1 MKTWLLALI
10 VTLVS
15 CVGFAAEEEPPRPNV
30 VIIFTDDQG
39 YGDLGSYGLTTA
51 KTPHLDRMA
60 AEGTRFTSFYSQPV
74 CGPARSALLTGRY
87 PSRSKGWGM
96 PGHEITFA
104 ELMQEAGYA
113 TACIGKWDVSNR
125 KPILDR
131 MPLAQ
136 GFDSYWGPLGAND
149 AGHVVLYEDNELIG
163 KDEDLASLSRR
174 FTDQSIEW
182 IKDHLETNRE
192 PATAADRSESDCQG
206 QPGGRGGGAES
217 NREPFL
223 LYLCH
228 TMMHTVIDASP
239 EFRDRT
245 GNGLYADTLEELDHE
260 CGRLLAALEE
270 LGIAED
276 TLVIFTSDNGPW
288 SNDQENQHA
297 KQEGT
302 LVNDRPVPWSEGPE
316 IAWGDPGPLRG
327 GKASSYEAGP
337 RVPCL
342 VKWPGQVP
350 AGRVNDAIFA
360 TLDFMPTFAHLCGF
374 ELPDDRVIDGV
385 NQTALLLGES
395 EEGNRDTYFYH
406 SGAHGVRKGL
416 WKLLKADRWSE
427 KEMERRTYPK
437 DFGTNEVELYHL
449 EKDIGEATN
458 LAEKHPE
465 IVAELQSLELPPE
478 KDSFAQPPA
487 KPVAAK
493 EDPKVKGKGQA
504 KAKGQPK
511 ARQRLRSPN
520 IVFFMVD
527 DLGIGDVQ
535 CYHPD
540 STVPTP
546 HIDALAEAGTRF
558 TDAHSPSG
566 VCSPTRHSVLTGRYP
581 WRDGVGGALQ
591 GIHDPALR
599 RNQPVVAKFLR
610 RYGYRTALFG
620 KWHIGLRFAGD
631 YSITKPGLIEG
642 EPDFHQPL
650 VDGPTHHGFDEFFG
664 VNGNFDLAQHL
675 DFWIENDRVVA
686 PGSLVKKTEKHPRR
700 GIVLDAWEAKDWD
713 PRDLT
718 RLPMEKALAFLDDHH
733 ANHRDEPFYLHFT
746 PNAIHK
752 DFFPNETLNGEPVAG
767 RGGKLGP
774 RGELIVET
782 DIMLGAFVDKLKELG
797 IFEDTIVVFT
807 SDNGAQGATEA
818 LEVGHRVNGPW
829 AGCKGMIL
837 EGGHRVPYIL
847 SYPAGGVEAGAV
859 NDTELSLVD
868 WFPSVA
874 TYVAGPED
882 VAKLRPFDGADRS
895 ALFEGKNPEPREHAL
910 IHSGSNRPIGQIEPH
925 PIMDGPRFAGFA
937 VREGDWKLIVKG
949 NEGKPHALYDLGT
962 DPGETRNLLEQHPGR
977 VQRMRERFVEA
988 RDAVDSLAPKKR
1000 AEASKKKPAKGKSA
1014 NLASSNPVRSSTR
1027 PSLKTRPVAEGAPDI
1042 LFVAIDDLNTWSKL
1056 YDPAF
1061 PIEVPN
1067 LERLA
1072 ARGAFF
1078 TRAYCAAPACAPSRA
1093 AVMSGQHPSTSGLY
1107 NNPNKLEDH
1116 HAETVFLP
1124 QWFQR
1129 HGYRTWGVGKIL
1141 HGEPKTI
1148 GDPPRPIFESFTKK
1162 NIIFPPDKLH
1172 GPTKGAGHQLV
1183 YDWGEMEGPL
1193 SDDRTL
1199 DLAIAR
1205 MKEIREAEA
1214 PPEFQAVGIFSPH
1227 LPHYARPEH
1236 FARYPADS
1244 LVLPPM
1250 PGDDF
1255 DDIPA
1260 AGRAFADFQK
1270 SWNQDLFD
1278 AHAAGDP
1285 GPLRTLVR
1293 SYQAAASYADEMIG
1307 RLLDALDATGRA
1319 DATVIV
1325 LWSDHGYHLGD
1336 KESVVKFTL
1345 WEMACRVPLVI
1356 VAPGV
1361 TEPGTRIDTP
1371 VDLVDLYPTLVELA
1385 GLPSKPG
1392 LDGESLVPLLK
1403 NPGACRE
1410 TPAITTFL
1418 EGNHAIATK
1427 DWRYLRYA
1435 DGSEELYRAGDVWN
1449 HDNVAGDAEHAKV
1462 LAGLREWLPDLKV
1475 NLLRP

>member
-1 MKTWLLALI
+1 MKLRFSLFFF
-10 VTLVS
+10 
-15 CVGFAAEEEPPRPNV
+15 VGFLAPVIGVTAETPQRPNI

-60 AEGTRFTSFYSQPV
+60 EEGTRFTSFYTQPV

-87 PSRSKGWGM
+87 PERSKGWQM
-96 PGHEITFA
+96 PAHEITFA

-113 TACIGKWDVSNR
+113 TACVGKWDVSHR
-125 KPILDR
+125 KRILDR

-136 GFDSYWGPLGAND
+136 GFDYYWGPLGAND
-149 AGHVVLYEDNELIG
+149 GGRVVLYENNELIG
-163 KDEDLASLSRR
+163 PDTDLASITRR
-174 FTDQSIEW
+174 YTDKSIEW
-182 IKDHLETNRE
+182 MTGQVETNRE
-192 PATAADRSESDCQG
+192 
-206 QPGGRGGGAES
+206 
-217 NREPFL
+217 REPSTRKPFL

-239 EFRDRT
+239 EFRDHT

-260 CGRLLAALEE
+260 CGRLLQAIDD

-276 TLVIFTSDNGPW
+276 TLVVFTSDNGAW
-288 SNDQENQHA
+288 SNDAERQNPKNAAHIEWTKG
-297 KQEGT
+297 KQTAVGT
-302 LVNDRPVPWSEGPE
+302 N
-316 IAWGDPGPLRG
+316 APLRE
-327 GKASSYEAGP
+327 GKASDYEGGV

-342 VKWPGQVP
+342 VKWPSRVP

-360 TLDFMPTFAHLCGF
+360 TLDFLPTFANLAGF
-374 ELPDDRVIDGV
+374 EVPTDRVIDGV
-385 NQTALLLGES
+385 NQIDLLTGES
-395 EEGNRDTYFYH
+395 ETGNRDTYFYH
-406 SGAHGVRKGL
+406 SGTHGVRKGP
-416 WKLLKADRWSE
+416 WKFLKADRWSE
-427 KEMERRTYPK
+427 TEMERRTYPK
-437 DFGTNEVELYHL
+437 DFGTNEIELYHL
-449 EKDIGEATN
+449 DEDIGETTN

-465 IVAELQSLELPPE
+465 IVAELQSLTLPPE
-478 KDSFAQPPA
+478 KKSFARPPA
-487 KPVAAK
+487 KPAVAK
-493 EDPKVKGKGQA
+493 ENPKAKAKGKGQA

-511 ARQRLRSPN
+511 ARQRVHSPN

-535 CYHPD
+535 CYNPD

-546 HIDALAEAGTRF
+546 HIDALAKAGTRF
-558 TDAHSPSG
+558 TDAHSPSA
-566 VCSPTRHSVLTGRYP
+566 VCSPTRYSVLTGRYP

-591 GIHDPALR
+591 GIHDPTLQ
-599 RNQPVVAKFLR
+599 RNQPVLAKFLR
-610 RYGYRTALFG
+610 RYGYRTAMFG

-631 YSITKPGLIEG
+631 YTITKPGLIEG

-650 VDGPTHHGFDEFFG
+650 VDGPTHHGFDVFFG

-700 GIVLDAWEAKDWD
+700 GIVLDAWRAKDWD

-733 ANHRDEPFYLHFT
+733 ANHPDKPFYLHFT

-752 DFFPNETLNGEPVAG
+752 DFFPNATLNGKPVQG
-767 RGGKLGP
+767 RGGTLGP

-782 DIMLGAFVDKLKELG
+782 DLMLGAFVDKLKELG
-797 IFEDTIVVFT
+797 IFEDTLVVFT
-807 SDNGAQGATEA
+807 SDNGGQGATEA

-859 NDTELSLVD
+859 NDTKLGLVD

-895 ALFEGKNPEPREHAL
+895 ALFEGKNPEPRGHAL
-910 IHSGSNRPIGQIEPH
+910 IHSGSNRPIGQIGPH
-925 PIMDGPRFAGFA
+925 PIMDEPRFAGFA
-937 VREGDWKLIVKG
+937 VREDDWKLIVKG

-962 DPGETRNLLEQHPGR
+962 DPGETTNLLEQHPER
-977 VQRMRERFVEA
+977 VQRMRERFVET
-988 RDAVDSLAPKKR
+988 RDAVDSLAPRKR
-1000 AEASKKKPAKGKSA
+1000 AEVPKEPAAKQ
-1014 NLASSNPVRSSTR
+1014 ASSNPVRSSTQ
-1027 PSLKTRPVAEGAPDI
+1027 PSSKTRPAPEGAPDI

-1061 PIEVPN
+1061 PIEMPN

-1078 TRAYCAAPACAPSRA
+1078 SRAYCAAPACAPSRA
-1093 AVMSGQHPSTSGLY
+1093 AVMSGQRPSTSGLY
-1107 NNPNKLEDH
+1107 NNPNQLEDH
-1116 HAETVFLP
+1116 HADTVFLP

-1141 HGEPKTI
+1141 HGEPATI
-1148 GDPPRPIFESFTKK
+1148 GDPPRPIFESFTRK
-1162 NIIFPPDKLH
+1162 NVIFPPDKLH

-1183 YDWGEMEGPL
+1183 YDWGEMERPL

-1236 FARYPADS
+1236 FARYPVDS

-1250 PGDDF
+1250 PVDDF

-1270 SWNQDLFD
+1270 SWNQDLLN

-1285 GPLRTLVR
+1285 EPLRTLVR

-1307 RLLDALDATGRA
+1307 RLLDGLDATGRA
-1319 DATVIV
+1319 DDTVIV

-1385 GLPSKPG
+1385 GLPSNPG

-1403 NPGACRE
+1403 NPGAGRE

-1418 EGNHAIATK
+1418 EGNHAIATT

-1435 DGSEELYRAGDVWN
+1435 DGSEELYRAEDVWN
-1449 HDNVAGDAEHAKV
+1449 HENVAGDVEHAEV
-1462 LAGLREWLPDLKV
+1462 LPTLRKWLPGFAAE
-1475 NLLRP
+1475 